1 MLGFLFLRSQNRAK
15 QGQCQIAVCLFFT
28 SLGHR
33 SGYHQS
39 MKKPK
44 TLMLWGVAAVA
55 AVGALSSPSSS
66 SGQAAGD
73 EQIIAQLVN
82 EIAEQ
87 HNKIATNQ
95 QAIDLK
101 VAAVAEQVRVAR
113 IYVSRGGGKK

>member
-1 MLGFLFLRSQNRAK
+1 
-15 QGQCQIAVCLFFT
+15 
-28 SLGHR
+28 
-33 SGYHQS
+33 

-44 TLMLWGVAAVA
+44 TLMLWGAAAVA
-55 AVGALSSPSSS
+55 VIGALSSPSSS

-87 HNKIATNQ
+87 HTKIATNQ
-95 QAIDLK
+95 QAIELK

>member
-1 MLGFLFLRSQNRAK
+1 MPTHGLFIFTVLR
-15 QGQCQIAVCLFFT
+15 
-28 SLGHR
+28 HR
-33 SGYHQS
+33 SGCLGS
-39 MKKPK
+39 MNKPK
-44 TLMLWGVAAVA
+44 TLLLWGASAVA
-55 AVGALSSPSSS
+55 VIGALSFPASS

-73 EQIIAQLVN
+73 DQVIAQLVN

-101 VAAVAEQVRVAR
+101 VAAIAEQVRIAR